1 MYRLLTLIIGCFI
14 MTAAPAASVAAQTAT
29 AKEQTSLQTSEHT
42 ISQRARE
49 IGESLRCVVCQN
61 QSIYES
67 DAPLAEDMRRLVI
80 KRLEQG
86 DSDAEVMAYMRDKYG
101 DFVLLKPPV
110 QTNTYALWAFPF
122 LLLLLG
128 LVWFLK
134 TGQATRQSNESS

>member
-1 MYRLLTLIIGCFI
+1 MRRFLFFILSCLIATVFMI
-14 MTAAPAASVAAQTAT
+14 ASAFAQTDTVKDQT
-29 AKEQTSLQTSEHT
+29 AIRTSEHH
-42 ISQRARE
+42 IAERARE

-86 DSDAEVMAYMRDKYG
+86 DSNAEVMAYMRDKYG

-110 QTNTYALWAFPF
+110 QTNTYALWVFPF

-128 LVWFLK
+128 LVWFFR
-134 TGQATRQSNESS
+134 TGQASRQSNEPS